1 MQLSDPRARTNAFLP
16 KYRRSPLNYLL
27 KNNDYY
33 GILTAGVKSAKR
45 SQEVIDTLLP
55 NRDNGGPMKR
65 LLALPIV
72 IFALIAVVRF
82 AFAGPEPLPSGK
94 EMKEVAPAPPPECN
108 WTGFYIGVN
117 VGGQWGHSED
127 RDLDAYS
134 TREEDNIWGYDE
146 SGVIAGGTIGYN
158 YQWNWL
164 VLGIEGDLGYMNV
177 EGDGVSRF
185 DARFLGSDT
194 HGKTDSDFY
203 TTIRGRLGFARGH
216 WLFYATGGGIGV
228 NLETRVIDNCDTGA
242 CGDEL
247 INAGTTNFN
256 WGWTGGGGIEY
267 MFGCHWTIKGEYL
280 RYQLGDQSFS
290 GEATFFG
297 TPVGRFR
304 FTGIGTEGN
313 IFRAG
318 LNFKF

>member
-1 MQLSDPRARTNAFLP
+1 MKQLIRLT
-16 KYRRSPLNYLL
+16 
-27 KNNDYY
+27 
-33 GILTAGVKSAKR
+33 ILFCACAA
-45 SQEVIDTLLP
+45 
-55 NRDNGGPMKR
+55 
-65 LLALPIV
+65 LALTSV
-72 IFALIAVVRF
+72 
-82 AFAGPEPLPSGK
+82 AGPEPLPSGK
-94 EMKEVAPAPPPECN
+94 EMKQVAPAPLPECN
-108 WTGFYIGVN
+108 WTGFYIGLN

-127 RDLDAYS
+127 RDLDGYS
-134 TREEDNIWGYDE
+134 TREEGNTWGYDE

-164 VLGIEGDLGYMNV
+164 VLGIEGDGGYMNL

-203 TTIRGRLGFARGH
+203 TTIRGRLGFAWGH

-228 NLETRVIDNCDTGA
+228 NLTTRVIDNCDTEP

-247 INAGTTNFN
+247 IHADTTDFN

-267 MFGCHWTIKGEYL
+267 MFGCHWTAKAEYL
-280 RYQLGDQSFS
+280 RYQLDDQNFS
-290 GEATFFG
+290 GAAHFSDGDFA
-297 TPVGRFR
+297 GRFR

-313 IFRAG
+313 IVRAG
-318 LNFKF
+318 LNYKF